1 VKRIVFTDLD
11 GTLLDP
17 ITYSYNQSL
26 NAVELLQTKGVPLI
40 FCSAKTRAEQEV
52 YRRKLGIREPFIVEN
67 GGAIFIPE
75 NYFSFPF
82 DFHKVT
88 PGYTIIQLGTPYE
101 QIREVLKRIEKET
114 GITIKGFGD
123 MNAEEIVKIT
133 SLC

>member
-1 VKRIVFTDLD
+1 M
-11 GTLLDP
+11 
-17 ITYSYNQSL
+17 
-26 NAVELLQTKGVPLI
+26 
-40 FCSAKTRAEQEV
+40 
-52 YRRKLGIREPFIVEN
+52 EN

-88 PGYTIIQLGTPYE
+88 PSYTIIQLGTPYE
-101 QIREVLKRIEKET
+101 QIREVLKRIERET

-123 MNAEEIVKIT
+123 MNAEEIVKMT